1 MMRVV
6 SWNLRF
12 DSQPDAI
19 DVEDSLKSI
28 PDPLEAPR
36 FMGKSGEQPWSIR
49 RIRVAQELG
58 NDIVIA
64 AFQEALKRQVTDLAK
79 LLGDDWEWV
88 GVGRDDGKEAGEY
101 GPIFYNKRHLT
112 LEEWDTFWLSETPF
126 TPSRYPGAGSYRIAT
141 VARFSTKGS
150 DAEKKCFTFINT
162 HLDER
167 SENQRKL
174 GASLLLHRCHYEAS
188 VRKVPVFV
196 VGDFNS
202 EQKSPDSGA
211 YRILTGADSPVAVA
225 AEFRAKFEFP
235 SGSHP
240 HFKMTDLRAATPRID
255 VTGFFRTFTG
265 FNQPL
270 GWNGGGRID
279 YILGSSVGG
288 WTSRRYETPN
298 VTYDDGVIASDHR
311 PVYATIQLD

>member
-1 MMRVV
+1 MRVV

-19 DVEDSLKSI
+19 DVEDSLKNI
-28 PDPLEAPR
+28 PDPLEAPK
-36 FMGKSGEQPWSIR
+36 FMGKKGEQPWSIR

-58 NDIVIA
+58 SNIVIA

-79 LLGDDWEWV
+79 LLGDEWEWV
-88 GVGRDDGKEAGEY
+88 GVGRDDGREGGEY
-101 GPIFYNKRHLT
+101 GPIFYNKCHFEL
-112 LEEWDTFWLSETPF
+112 LEWDTFWLSETPF

-141 VARFSTKGS
+141 VARFATKGNP
-150 DAEKKCFTFINT
+150 DADKKCFTFINT

-167 SENQRKL
+167 SEDQRKL

-188 VRKVPVFV
+188 VRKEPVFV

-202 EQKSPDSGA
+202 EQEGRDSGA
-211 YRILTGADSPVAVA
+211 YRVLTGADSPVAVP

-235 SGSHP
+235 PGSHP
-240 HFKMTDLRAATPRID
+240 HFKMLDLRAETPRVN

-265 FNQPL
+265 FIERL
-270 GWNGGGRID
+270 GWGGGGRID
-279 YILGSSVGG
+279 YILGSSAGG
-288 WTSRRYETPN
+288 WSSNRYETPN
-298 VTYDDGVIASDHR
+298 VTYDDGVMASDHR
-311 PVYATIQLD
+311 PVYATIRLD